1 MDQETKDRIV
11 ELRKKGGEIWSELRM
26 LESEEWA
33 DEHKHLEGKYLKGKN
48 SYGRDDED
56 GIQEWNTYFKVLEIK
71 WKDKRI
77 LVEEFEETVRSEIM
91 FKITTYLS
99 HISNYE
105 VITEEEY
112 ETARKILISKLTDGP
127 SAYNTGKIW

>member
-1 MDQETKDRIV
+1 MDQAIKDRIV
-11 ELRKKGGEIWSELRM
+11 ELRKQGGEIWSELRM

-48 SYGRDDED
+48 SYGRDEEEK
-56 GIQEWNTYFKVLEIK
+56 IEEWDMYFKILEIK

-77 LVEEFEETVRSEIM
+77 VVEEFEETVRSEIN
-91 FKITTYLS
+91 FKMTTHLS

-105 VITEEEY
+105 EITEEEY
-112 ETARKILISKLTDGP
+112 EDAREALIEKLKIGP